1 MENNEHHMPAE
12 DLIGTSDEKI
22 TNKVILDDPIKRS
35 NSTVTEVTLRTPNS
49 GELRGVP
56 LQALADLDVIAL
68 QRVLPRI
75 TTPALTAQE
84 IAKMSPS
91 DLMQMGVKVAVFL
104 LPKAD
109 RAMVYQRE

>member
-1 MENNEHHMPAE
+1 MDKNENNIQE
-12 DLIGTSDEKI
+12 DLIEATAEKN
-22 TNKVILDDPIKRS
+22 TNKVTLDDPIKRG
-35 NSTVTEVTLRTPNS
+35 NSTIAEIALRKPNS
-49 GELRGVP
+49 GELRGVT

-75 TTPALTAQE
+75 TTPSLTAPE
-84 IAKMSPS
+84 IAQMSPS

-109 RAMVYQRE
+109 RAMVSHNE

>member
-1 MENNEHHMPAE
+1 MDKNENNIQE
-12 DLIGTSDEKI
+12 DLIEATAEKN
-22 TNKVILDDPIKRS
+22 TNKVTLDDPIKRG
-35 NSTVTEVTLRTPNS
+35 NSTIAEIALRKPNS
-49 GELRGVP
+49 GELRGVT

-75 TTPALTAQE
+75 TTPALTAPE
-84 IAKMSPS
+84 ISQMSPS

-109 RAMVYQRE
+109 RAMVSPNE